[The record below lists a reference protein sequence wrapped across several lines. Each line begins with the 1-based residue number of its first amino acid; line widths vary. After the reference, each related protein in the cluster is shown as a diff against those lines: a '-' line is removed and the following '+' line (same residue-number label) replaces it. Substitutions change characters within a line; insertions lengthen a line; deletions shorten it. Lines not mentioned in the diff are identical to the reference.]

1 MIVLQQEKK
10 FIGNGR
16 SARVYLSTVE
26 GKAVATK
33 IFTGEP
39 TSKIILF
46 VLTGSANPYNW
57 CEDAIKSAMIRR
69 RILTSLCQFWF
80 DKKVRLPET
89 YGYSWNEEVKAF
101 QIEAEFIPGCH
112 APLINPMKADSK
124 DYASELRQEI
134 MEPLQDHLIDSGFD
148 GLVWQAGKGNPV
160 ADSNFMLLKD
170 KGDSYQW
177 IWIDLES
184 GVPAIFAMNFL
195 STLTY
200 YLPKCVKHGEWM
212 FDTVDTAKLETYL
225 DVKKA
230 DLIEKLGEECY
241 SSLKK
246 DSQELQET
254 QNNWKKIKRYK
265 RSVIYAKS
273 QDKISQEEFD
283 RYLDRPIAW
292 YMKTLIKL
300 MVSIFTK
307 SGKAISK
314 LAKWFVNINYRRLI
328 HHSFKYITSA
338 RYRWGVA
345 RWYLQ
350 KDIKKWY
357 ARKSIDND
365 DRKYLLSEL
374 HKDEVS
380 TYLTDFSVHLALKPL
395 DMLITFFVIPLIT
408 ATSTLSVSDGVFLAM
423 AVGPV
428 LRSTYTIWRFTHSVV
443 RKRRHFPI
451 IALLIGALPVV
462 GNIAYP
468 AELFFRGS
476 KNRDQLAKFI
486 LYSFAAKIG
495 AKIPVWGGKDSGTE
509 HFFNRW
515 SNKLLS

>member
-1 MIVLQQEKK
+1 MLQQEKK

-26 GKAVATK
+26 GKAVASK

-39 TSKIILF
+39 TSKAILF
-46 VLTGSANPYNW
+46 ALTGSANPYTW

-69 RILTSLCQFWF
+69 RILSPLCQLWF

-89 YGYSWNEEVKAF
+89 FGYSWNKEEKAF
-101 QIEAEFIPGCH
+101 QIDAEFIPGCH
-112 APLINPMKADSK
+112 APLINPMAKEIK
-124 DYASELRQEI
+124 DYDSELRKEI
-134 MEPLQDHLIDSGFD
+134 MEPLQEHLIESGFD

-200 YLPKCVKHGEWM
+200 YLPKCVKHREWM
-212 FDTVDTAKLETYL
+212 FDTVDVAKLENYLSEKKEDISKTLGDETY
-225 DVKKA
+225 KK
-230 DLIEKLGEECY
+230 LIE
-241 SSLKK
+241 
-246 DSQELQET
+246 DSKELLET
-254 QNNWKKIKRYK
+254 QNRWKKIKRYK
-265 RSVIYAKS
+265 RSILYARS
-273 QDKISQEEFD
+273 QEKISQEEFD
-283 RYLDRPIAW
+283 HYIDRPVAW
-292 YMKTLIKL
+292 YMKTLIKVL
-300 MVSIFTK
+300 IAVFSKAGRAVSKTV
-307 SGKAISK
+307 
-314 LAKWFVNINYRRLI
+314 KWIAGVKYRRLI
-328 HHSFKYITSA
+328 HHAWKYTISA

-345 RWYLQ
+345 RWYIQ
-350 KDIKKWY
+350 KDVKKWY
-357 ARKSIDND
+357 ARKSISLE
-365 DRKYLLSEL
+365 DRKFLLSEL

-395 DMLITFFVIPLIT
+395 DQFITYIIVPLVVASLNMEVSQGVILVV
-408 ATSTLSVSDGVFLAM
+408 L
-423 AVGPV
+423 VGPV
-428 LRSTYTIWRFTHSVV
+428 IRTSYTVWRFTHSVV

-451 IALLIGALPVV
+451 IALLVGVLPVV
-462 GNIAYP
+462 GNLAYP

-476 KNRDQLAKFI
+476 NNRDHLAKFI
-486 LYSFAAKIG
+486 LYSFIAKIG
-495 AKIPVWGGKDSGTE
+495 TKLPVWGGKDSGTE

-515 SNKLLS
+515 TYKLLS